1 MALTHIIQY
10 SSIAL
15 LTALTG
21 VGAGIGQGMASA
33 SAAQAL
39 DRQPAAKADINRATL
54 LSLAL
59 IETAA
64 LLGLLMSLILFF
76 GPANTLRT
84 PYSFFADLGIIAALA
99 IPGFAVG
106 IVSAYPVQEGL
117 LSIARQPFLGK
128 KILNTLLLTLS
139 LLQTPLVLGFVIAWL
154 IQAQASTVTTLGQG
168 LTLLSSGLCIGLGSI
183 GPLIGG
189 GLFTSSACA
198 ALGTNKTIYG
208 KILPFTIISQAIIET
223 PIIFAAVIAF
233 WLISLATGP
242 ITLGFGIKYLSAGL
256 TMAVGTFAP
265 GLSSGR
271 TAQTACRSIAANP
284 GLYSTISRTSIFAQ
298 ALIDTCVI
306 YAFIIAI
313 ILILF
318 GPL

>member
-1 MALTHIIQY
+1 MILTHVIQY

-21 VGAGIGQGMASA
+21 VGTGIGQGLASA
-33 SAAQAL
+33 NATQAL
-39 DRQPAAKADINRATL
+39 DRQPTAKADINRAML
-54 LSLAL
+54 LSVAL

-64 LLGLLMSLILFF
+64 LLGMLMSLILFF
-76 GPANTLRT
+76 GPASTIRT
-84 PYSFFADLGIIAALA
+84 PYSFYADLGIIAALA
-99 IPGFAVG
+99 LPGFAVG
-106 IVSAYPVQEGL
+106 IISAYPVKEGL

-128 KILNTLLLTLS
+128 KIINALLLTLS
-139 LLQTPLVLGFVIAWL
+139 LLQTPLVFGFIISWL
-154 IQAQASTVTTLGQG
+154 IQAQASTVSTLGQG

-183 GPLIGG
+183 GPLLGG

-208 KILPFTIISQAIIET
+208 KIISFTIISQAIIET

-242 ITLGFGIKYLSAGL
+242 ITLASGIKYLSAGL
-256 TMAVGTFAP
+256 VMAVGTFAP

-284 GLYSTISRTSIFAQ
+284 TLYSTVSRTSIFGQ

-306 YAFIIAI
+306 YAFIIAV
-313 ILILF
+313 ILILL
-318 GPL
+318 GPI